1 MAAGAPPEGDRLPAA
16 ARALCAGD
24 SDYPAALLDLPDP
37 PRVLYA
43 RGRLPAPARTIA
55 IVGSRAAS
63 PYGAAMAR
71 RLAADLAGLGYGIVS
86 GLARGIDAAA
96 HRGAL
101 EAGGASF
108 AVLPGGLEDITPRH
122 HRELAERLCAR
133 GGLCSER
140 AAGPPPGPGGFVK
153 RNRLIAA
160 LGAATVVVEAA
171 ERSGALSTAAAAW
184 RLRRPLLAV
193 PGDADRPTARGTL
206 GLLRRGAALCDCAGD
221 VVAALG
227 VNARWPADEAE
238 RFGNPPEARLAAALE
253 YEPRGAEQL
262 ATAAG
267 LALEETLATLLR
279 LEWAGVA
286 AVHPGPRWARRGS

>member
-1 MAAGAPPEGDRLPAA
+1 MAAGAPPEGDRLPGA
-16 ARALCAGD
+16 ARALRAGD

-43 RGRLPAPARTIA
+43 LGRLPAPARTIA

-63 PYGAAMAR
+63 PYGAAMAL

-108 AVLPGGLEDITPRH
+108 AVLPGGLEEITPRH
-122 HRELAERLCAR
+122 HRDLAEQLCAR

-171 ERSGALSTAAAAW
+171 ERSGALSTAAAAR
-184 RLRRPLLAV
+184 RLGRPLLAV

-221 VVAALG
+221 VVAGLA
-227 VNARWPADEAE
+227 VNARAADSEPDPA
-238 RFGNPPEARLAAALE
+238 PEARLAAALE
-253 YEPRGAEQL
+253 REPRGAEQL
-262 ATAAG
+262 AAAAG
-267 LALEETLATLLR
+267 LALEEALATLLR

-286 AVHPGPRWARRGS
+286 AVHPGPRWTRRAS